1 MHPEPK
7 YQKQLIKYTKHV
19 GRKIK
24 MVRGHNSVDFLLL
37 DVIMPNSNG
46 AEAFEKIKALKPDIK
61 TLFMSGYPSD
71 ILENH
76 GFDDQAIEF
85 IMKPLNPIGLL
96 RKIRSILG

>member
-1 MHPEPK
+1 MSNEEHCGEK
-7 YQKQLIKYTKHV
+7 KVYYCRDS
-19 GRKIK
+19 G
-24 MVRGHNSVDFLLL
+24 LL
-37 DVIMPNSNG
+37 
-46 AEAFEKIKALKPDIK
+46 EPDIK